1 MLHHDLG
8 LKAFN
13 VAENR
18 GDGEHAPIA
27 LEPQEAVL
35 ARDITVDR
43 DLVPILGMSDI
54 VDRDVVMLTPEKRH
68 GGERIVATKHVE
80 CSGLPLAL
88 SDGPV
93 LNADVFARTRVGP
106 TRDVAG
112 GGRQV
117 GVDRR
122 AHRALAPTRALRR

>member
-27 LEPQEAVL
+27 LELQETVL

-43 DLVPILGMSDI
+43 DLVPILGMSNI

-68 GGERIVATKHVE
+68 GGERIVASKHVAR
-80 CSGLPLAL
+80 SGLSERSRPSADPGFAPLAVF
-88 SDGPV
+88 PV
-93 LNADVFARTRVGP
+93 PRREP
-106 TRDVAG
+106 
-112 GGRQV
+112 
-117 GVDRR
+117 R
-122 AHRALAPTRALRR
+122 AHARATRQ